1 MSNDSIERKK
11 LTLTQT
17 LKQLQSQAKQG
28 QITRED
34 ELDIDYSSEIEFI
47 LSLRGWRLLCHIG
60 KEYPYTIR
68 FRSLHPLRL
77 IGSKDYKRVKPSKFI
92 EIAKQ
97 TLLH

>member
-1 MSNDSIERKK
+1 MSNASIERKK
-11 LTLTQT
+11 LTLAQT
-17 LKQLQSQAKQG
+17 LKQLKIDAKQG
-28 QITRED
+28 QLTRED

-68 FRSLHPLRL
+68 FRL

>member
-47 LSLRGWRLLCHIG
+47 LSLRGWRLLCHIK
-60 KEYPYTIR
+60 KEYPYMVR
-68 FRSLHPLRL
+68 FRL
-77 IGSKDYKRVKPSKFI
+77 IGDKDYKRVKPNKFI
-92 EIAKQ
+92 EAAKEA
-97 TLLH
+97 LLH